1 MSGYD
6 ADDRCAACGAHIR
19 APHDPHCPQ
28 IREDATVLT
37 ITHTRE
43 AGTLIDGTERGDGTN
58 VVLKANGWRFSR
70 QLGSWYVPQSRDR
83 APKAWKI
90 TATADALRKAG
101 HQVEVTIDDTAR
113 PAAVVEADRIARQA
127 DRADALAAKADR
139 KAAAAD
145 AAHARHEAAVDRLP
159 PGGEPIKVGHH
170 SEGRHRRDLGRA
182 WSTMGTAVEARR
194 EAEDAQAAAT
204 TAAATTGARYAPVTV
219 GNRIETLRAD
229 IRKLERRLT
238 APVYDYDAGG
248 YRQTTEAE
256 QARRRARLEPQIAE
270 ARDSLAYW
278 EQVRAE
284 QIANGTVTAYGP
296 DNVRVGDTVEVARGW
311 WCPVVRVNAKSV
323 TVRTDHGWT
332 DRVPWHKVTGHRP
345 AGQPPA
351 EANPAADDPADG

>member
-1 MSGYD
+1 VSGYD
-6 ADDRCAACGAHIR
+6 ADDRCTTCGAHIS

-28 IREDATVLT
+28 ARKDATVLT
-37 ITHTRE
+37 ITHTRQ
-43 AGTLIDGTERGDGTN
+43 AGTLIEGTERGDGTN
-58 VVLKANGWRFSR
+58 LVLKANGWRFSR
-70 QLGSWYVPQSRDR
+70 QLGGWYVPQSRDR
-83 APKAWKI
+83 DAKTWKI

-101 HQVEVTIDDTAR
+101 HQVEVAIDDTAR
-113 PAAVVEADRIARQA
+113 PAAVVEADKIARQA

-139 KAAAAD
+139 KVATAD

-194 EAEDAQAAAT
+194 EAEHAQAAAT

-219 GNRIETLRAD
+219 GNRIETLRAE
-229 IRKLERRLT
+229 IRRLERAIERPVMGQRPPTDAEKAARGERLG
-238 APVYDYDAGG
+238 PV
-248 YRQTTEAE
+248 
-256 QARRRARLEPQIAE
+256 IAE
-270 ARDSLAYW
+270 NRDKLAYW

-284 QIANGTVTAYGP
+284 QIADGTVTAYGP
-296 DNVRVGDTVEVARGW
+296 DSVAVGDEVEVGRGW
-311 WCPVVRVNAKSV
+311 WRRVVRVNAKSV
-323 TVRTDHGWT
+323 SVETGYTWT

-351 EANPAADDPADG
+351 EASPAADDPADG